1 MLTEKVIR
9 REGEIHDLPDCTQ
22 SNIQMMT
29 CNVWGMWSDSPCIPC
44 MNDGHCILSAWFYCW
59 SWPRSQRPTYAQWQ
73 IEKYFLSNFSIAE
86 DIDRVPAFNWVQELC
101 RCTLR
106 ASSRVHKAII
116 YKSCLADRIRI
127 KMSATLLSHSRLWM
141 LPSRFVMTQYRVWS
155 WWTPHLVGWFDRH
168 HCHDDTAL
176 TLSDNACAK
185 ETFVDPREVIQDKRE
200 YCSHILCSVAVDPS
214 RFIIAPLIW
223 SWSWN
228 HQRSEILERRRSS
241 HNQPQGSLSWASCE
255 CTYSRLQLPI
265 DYTDKYVEIKSFL
278 ARTHYWYQINLAS
291 LPRCFDKN

>member
-1 MLTEKVIR
+1 
-9 REGEIHDLPDCTQ
+9 
-22 SNIQMMT
+22 MT
-29 CNVWGMWSDSPCIPC
+29 CPIVHSRISRWWLAMYGECDRTVHAFHVWMMDTVSFPLDSIV
-44 MNDGHCILSAWFYCW
+44 DHGHDHNAPPMPSGKLKSTSCQIFPSQKILIACQPS
-59 SWPRSQRPTYAQWQ
+59 
-73 IEKYFLSNFSIAE
+73 IEFKNFVAA
-86 DIDRVPAFNWVQELC
+86 P
-101 RCTLR
+101 
-106 ASSRVHKAII
+106 RVH
-116 YKSCLADRIRI
+116 LAECI
-127 KMSATLLSHSRLWM
+127 KQSFTNPVSLTGSGSRWVPLFYPILGCGCYPHDSSWR
-141 LPSRFVMTQYRVWS
+141 SVYRVWS